1 MNTIQLAMAA
11 LKGDKEA
18 MAELMMSAPSGLLGK
33 SPEGYAKTI
42 LKDNK
47 IDFEAMKEDEG
58 PGKSTTARP

>member
-18 MAELMMSAPSGLLGK
+18 MAELMMDAPTGLLGK

-58 PGKSTTARP
+58 PGKVVESRP

>member
-1 MNTIQLAMAA
+1 MNTIQLAINA

-42 LKDNK
+42 LRESNVE
-47 IDFEAMKEDEG
+47 FEEMKEDEG
-58 PGKSTTARP
+58 PGKPTTARI